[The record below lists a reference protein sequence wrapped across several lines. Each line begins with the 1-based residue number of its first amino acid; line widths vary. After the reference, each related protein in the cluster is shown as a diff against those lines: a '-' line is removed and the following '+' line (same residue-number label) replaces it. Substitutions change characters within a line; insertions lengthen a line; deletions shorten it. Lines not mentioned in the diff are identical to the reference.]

1 LFCPDRYP
9 AARARPW
16 PLVEVTVP
24 RALRM
29 RPTAPTR
36 SSRRETDRGL
46 LPLQPIAPPPPPFI
60 TACCQSNLVFLSA
73 PLSVH
78 ILLRVQPDG
87 DPLAILFAVV
97 NGVAICLAGAAF
109 AAAVRSA
116 AIVVATVVGCL
127 RREKH
132 LLFYP
137 SACPFCRRR
146 EGCCLPCS
154 ACLESLNSILP
165 TT

>member
-1 LFCPDRYP
+1 M
-9 AARARPW
+9 
-16 PLVEVTVP
+16 P

-46 LPLQPIAPPPPPFI
+46 LPLQPIAP
-60 TACCQSNLVFLSA
+60 SL
-73 PLSVH
+73 PLSSPPAASQTWSCCRRRSQCTSFFVCSLTA
-78 ILLRVQPDG
+78 I
-87 DPLAILFAVV
+87 PLASLFAVV
-97 NGVAICLAGAAF
+97 DGVAICLADAAF

-132 LLFYP
+132 LLFHP